1 VVLPNNARKT
11 FLGKARLALIQF
23 VGWERVPDHWGPALV
38 RRTRSGP
45 PFAIVVQDSRCTTTT
60 KGRRS
65 VPVALTEERTDTGRT
80 LLAGLP
86 HFLTTPVDL
95 GASLRELFI
104 VPTGCLAKADKVLS
118 HAAALPPCLKEA
130 EPEISLTCW

>member
-1 VVLPNNARKT
+1 VVLPNNVNKT
-11 FLGKARLALIQF
+11 LLGKTRLTLIQS
-23 VGWERVPDHWGPALV
+23 VYWERLRDHRVPALL
-38 RRTRSGP
+38 RRTNLRSGQP
-45 PFAIVVQDSRCTTTT
+45 VAIAAQDSECVTGT
-60 KGRRS
+60 KSRRS

-104 VPTGCLAKADKVLS
+104 APSGSLAKPGRGLGHS
-118 HAAALPPCLKEA
+118 TALPHASKRPNRRPL
-130 EPEISLTCW
+130 